1 MSRRGAGERYA
12 AVVPNAPAWKG
23 RAAGGRQGTRAL
35 VIGSGFIGSHVVAE
49 LAAKDRPPVVL
60 TRSRPADAVVAVVG
74 PGDLHLGDAA
84 DPVAL
89 EKTLEGVGHVIYC
102 AGGLLP
108 ADSEQD
114 PERDAQLTLR
124 PLRAVLEALRT
135 RPGVDLTYISSGGT
149 VYGEPESVPVPESA
163 PTRPFGSYGK
173 LHLLCEEEIGRSAE
187 AGLRARILRCAT
199 VYGPFQRPDRG
210 QGAVVTFLHR
220 IEHGEPIALYGG
232 GGTTRDYVY
241 AGDVAQVACD
251 LLGRGDGEPVLNVGA
266 GAGTSLLELLRLAE
280 RQVGRE
286 AVVEQH
292 DERGFDVHRIVL
304 DVSRLRELTGFEPTP
319 LKAGIARTHEWL
331 RATVAGRV

>member
-1 MSRRGAGERYA
+1 MLP
-12 AVVPNAPAWKG
+12 VVPNAPAWKG
-23 RAAGGRQGTRAL
+23 RAAGGRTGTRAL

-49 LAAKDRPPVVL
+49 LAARNLPPAVL
-60 TRSRPADAVVAVVG
+60 TRSRPADAIVAVLDQ
-74 PGDLHLGDAA
+74 GDLHLGDAA
-84 DPVAL
+84 DPAAL
-89 EKTLEGVGHVIYC
+89 AKALDGVTHVLYC

-108 ADSEQD
+108 AESERD
-114 PERDAQLTLR
+114 PERDAELTLQ

-135 RPGVDLTYISSGGT
+135 RPGVDLTYVSSGGT
-149 VYGEPESVPVPESA
+149 VYGEPESIPVPESA

-173 LHLLCEEEIGRSAE
+173 LHLLCEEEIERSAA
-187 AGLRARILRCAT
+187 AGLHARILRCAT

-220 IEHGEPIALYGG
+220 IAHGEPISLYGG

-241 AGDVAQVACD
+241 AGDVARVACD
-251 LLGRGDGEPVLNVGA
+251 LLGREDGERVLNVGA

-280 RQVGRE
+280 KQVGRE

-304 DVSRLRELTGFEPTP
+304 DVSRLRALTGFEPTP
-319 LKAGIARTHEWL
+319 LETGIARTHEWL
-331 RATVAGRV
+331 TSIAAERV